1 MPPPDL
7 RPLLSPRS
15 IAVIGASTQAHKI
28 GGMPIRL
35 LREGGYRGV
44 LYPVHRHAAEVQGLK
59 AYPSLA
65 AIGGAVDLAVVAVPA
80 AVCEATLHELASAG
94 TRAAIVFSAGFAETG
109 TEGARLQDRVAAI
122 AAENGI
128 ALLGPNCLGAMN
140 LREHMYATF
149 SPVVLAGVPPPGRIS
164 MVSQSG
170 AFGSYA
176 FALAREAGIGL
187 RHWIST
193 GNEAGLQVADAIHW
207 LSGDADT
214 DVVLAYIEGS
224 RDLPRLDAALSAAR
238 AAGKPVAIIK
248 VGLTAAGTRAA
259 RRHTGS
265 DTGTDADYAA
275 LFDAHG
281 VHRAHTIG
289 EFLRLGTTLAT
300 VSRARARPAAEDGV
314 ANALAVLSISGGVGI
329 MMADRAEQI
338 GLALPPMPDEAAQ
351 RLIAQVPFAT
361 ATNPIDVT
369 GQAIARAEVLAGTLA
384 DLARCGRYG
393 HVAAFLGNGAG
404 VPALWQALQRCI
416 EDLNADPG
424 AAPLLFS
431 GLVLPAQREWLESH
445 GCLVFEEPADAVEA
459 VAVLARATGRPEDQ
473 SR

>member
-109 TEGARLQDRVAAI
+109 TEGARRQDRLAAI

-176 FALAREAGIGL
+176 FALAREARIGL

-224 RDLPRLDAALSAAR
+224 RDLPRLAAALSAAR

-289 EFLRLGTTLAT
+289 ELFRLGTTLRA
-300 VSRARARPAAEDGV
+300 ARARPWRGAPAGV

-329 MMADRAEQI
+329 MMADRAEQL
-338 GLALPPMPDEAAQ
+338 GLALPQMPDGAAE
-351 RLIAQVPFAT
+351 RLMAQVPFAT

-369 GQAIARAEVLAGTLA
+369 GQAIARPAVLADTLF
-384 DLARCGRYG
+384 DLARCGLYG

-404 VPALWQALQRCI
+404 VPALWEALQACI
-416 EDLNADPG
+416 DALQADG
-424 AAPLLFS
+424 DATSLLFS
-431 GLVLPAQREWLESH
+431 GVVLPAQRAWLEAR
-445 GCLVFEEPADAVEA
+445 GCLVFAEPADAVEA
-459 VAVLARATGRPEDQ
+459 AMVLARETGRVQ
-473 SR
+473 AASG

>member
-1 MPPPDL
+1 MSPPDL

-35 LREGGYRGV
+35 LRDGGYRGA
-44 LYPVHRHAAEVQGLK
+44 LYPVHLHAAAVQGLK

-65 AIGGAVDLAVVAVPA
+65 AIGSPVDLAIVAVPA
-80 AVCEATLHELASAG
+80 AACEATLHELARAG

-109 TEGARLQDRVAAI
+109 ADGEQRQDRLAAI
-122 AAENGI
+122 AAAHGI

-140 LREHMYATF
+140 LREHVYATF

-176 FALAREAGIGL
+176 FALAREARVGL
-187 RHWIST
+187 RHWVST
-193 GNEAGLQVADAIHW
+193 GNEAGVQVADAIHW
-207 LSGDADT
+207 LAGDADT

-224 RDLPRLDAALSAAR
+224 RDPPRLEAALAA
-238 AAGKPVAIIK
+238 AHDAGKPVAIIK
-248 VGLTAAGTRAA
+248 VGLTAAGKRAA

-265 DTGTDADYAA
+265 DTGADAEYAA

-281 VHRAHTIG
+281 VHRAQTIG
-289 EFLRLGTTLAT
+289 ELLRLGTTLSSMSAA
-300 VSRARARPAAEDGV
+300 SRRRTAPSGV

-338 GLALPPMPDEAAQ
+338 GLDLPPIPDAAAQ
-351 RLIAQVPFAT
+351 RLLARVPFAT
-361 ATNPIDVT
+361 ATNPVDVT
-369 GQAIARAEVLAGTLA
+369 GQAIARPEVLADTLA
-384 DLARCGRYG
+384 DLARCGTYG
-393 HVAAFLGNGAG
+393 HVAAFVGNGAG
-404 VPALWQALQRCI
+404 VPALWKALQSCI
-416 EDLNADPG
+416 EELQADAA
-424 AAPLLFS
+424 AAPLLLS
-431 GLVLPAQREWLESH
+431 GIVLPAQRQWLEAR

-459 VAVLARATGRPEDQ
+459 VAVLARATR
-473 SR
+473 SAR